1 MKRYIKFNVHFKG
14 FAVKIQQNMLKC
26 RLKKRGRIMEESIKK
41 QSSKTNKF
49 VMILIALIILSIPIG
64 FLYGIISD
72 RESYKGTAVENI
84 ERAWAKSQILNAPKM
99 SFTVKNGKE
108 TEIKNF
114 ELGDYDV
121 DVKISTETRKQGIY
135 KIPVYVADVK
145 TKGYFKN
152 PYGNLNKDIK
162 LSIGVTDTKGFIESP
177 SYKIG
182 EYPAETVGRTTYDKK
197 ISTASKIIPFE
208 INYKIRGIN
217 ELFVEP
223 KGVTSKIKI
232 SGNWANPSFVGSYLP
247 AEKEVGAS
255 DFSAN
260 WSIPQIAIEENS
272 IEIAKAGVSL
282 LMPVDNYR
290 MALRSV
296 KYAFLFLVL
305 TFAVYFVFE
314 ITSKNKYQIHPI
326 QYLMVGVAMLIFYL
340 LMTSLSEFIP
350 FAAAYAVSA
359 LMTSGLIGAYTK
371 FALTKSNDKAFA
383 ITVSGMLM
391 LLYIFLYTL
400 LTLQDLSLLI
410 GSLLLFAIIAAI
422 MFATRNVDWY

>member
-1 MKRYIKFNVHFKG
+1 M
-14 FAVKIQQNMLKC
+14 
-26 RLKKRGRIMEESIKK
+26 
-41 QSSKTNKF
+41 
-49 VMILIALIILSIPIG
+49 
-64 FLYGIISD
+64 
-72 RESYKGTAVENI
+72 
-84 ERAWAKSQILNAPKM
+84 
-99 SFTVKNGKE
+99 
-108 TEIKNF
+108 
-114 ELGDYDV
+114 
-121 DVKISTETRKQGIY
+121 
-135 KIPVYVADVK
+135 
-145 TKGYFKN
+145 
-152 PYGNLNKDIK
+152 
-162 LSIGVTDTKGFIESP
+162 
-177 SYKIG
+177 
-182 EYPAETVGRTTYDKK
+182 
-197 ISTASKIIPFE
+197 
-208 INYKIRGIN
+208 
-217 ELFVEP
+217 EP